1 MATPTPYLSLTR
13 DDPTENY
20 SVGRVN
26 ANSDKIDAETDRLND
41 IVVDLQNNNIICT
54 STTRPASPTLGDTI
68 YETNTG
74 IQRIWNGTRWRWLA
88 GSTIA
93 GLFPI
98 PTQSLTTA
106 TGTNLVLNGAVGGAG
121 SNDPEGI
128 FTRHAD
134 TKGIVVSVGGWYIP
148 TLEMSWAINSPN
160 YTAWIAYPTALY
172 VGQVPAPGGS
182 TSITTRPIQVLA
194 GGVVRPFIYNYGATT
209 NLSGGTFSLIQV
221 CEA

>member
-1 MATPTPYLSLTR
+1 MATPTPYLMLTR

-20 SVGRVN
+20 SVARVN
-26 ANSDKIDAETDRLND
+26 ANSGKIDAETDRLND
-41 IVVDLQNNNIICT
+41 LVVDLQKNNIICT
-54 STTRPASPTLGDTI
+54 STTRPAIPTLGDTI

-74 IQRIWNGTRWRWLA
+74 IQRIWNGSRWRWLA

-98 PTQSLTTA
+98 ASQSVPTA

-121 SNDPEGI
+121 SNDPDGI

-148 TLEMSWAINSPN
+148 TLEMSWAISGPN
-160 YTAWIAYPTALY
+160 YAAWIAYPTTLY
-172 VGQVPAPGGS
+172 FGQVPAPGGS
-182 TSITTRPIQVLA
+182 TSITTRPIQVAA
-194 GGVVRPFIYNYGATT
+194 GGVVRPFIYNYGAAT
-209 NLSGGTFSLIQV
+209 NITGGTFSLIQV
-221 CEA
+221 SEA